1 MTHSTP
7 PTDLLQYSEASARLS
22 AKLNWWVE
30 RVCAAIL
37 AVLILDIWIGV
48 FGRYVFELPV
58 TWAEELARYLMIWAA
73 LLAVSCGIARRE
85 HVAVTALI
93 ALLPTTVRRWLH
105 VAIDLLAFAFFAF
118 IGYFGIGM
126 TQGGATQFATIF
138 EMTMVI
144 PFAAVPVSS
153 VLACMQLVLMGVR
166 DFCVAEMPADFAGDA
181 K

>member
-1 MTHSTP
+1 MPLPSFSPAPHGET
-7 PTDLLQYSEASARLS
+7 AARLS
-22 AKLNWWVE
+22 QSLNGWVE

-37 AVLILDIWIGV
+37 AVLVADIWIGV
-48 FGRYVFELPV
+48 FGRYVFALPV
-58 TWAEELARYLMIWAA
+58 TWTEELARYLMIWAA

-93 ALLPTTVRRWLH
+93 DRLPAATRRWLN

-126 TQGGATQFATIF
+126 TQDGATQYATIF
-138 EMTMVI
+138 EMTMVL

-153 VLACMQLVLMGVR
+153 ALACVQLALMGTR
-166 DFCVAEMPADFAGDA
+166 DFCQADALVNEPEVA